1 MHLDGSQRHVQSRKF
16 QKLEA
21 TGFAVPTDYH
31 YMIGKKLNLMCSHHG
46 KRCACKLFLQEQL
59 QAFHKI
65 LWLWLACSLRVLSF
79 SAKHGQELRNIG
91 FCMLTRLSGGLRWQR
106 TWSGSWTL
114 DFTYSGKAVN
124 KRINNRRFVSI
135 WYPRP
140 FPNLSH
146 SNVAKANLLCSLVL
160 QVLFVPVSGLWSLK
174 IAWGMLTPGL

>member
-1 MHLDGSQRHVQSRKF
+1 MHLDGTRRHVQTRKF

-59 QAFHKI
+59 QAFHNT
-65 LWLWLACSLRVLSF
+65 LALIGMQPEGFKFF
-79 SAKHGQELRNIG
+79 SNLHGQELRNIG

-124 KRINNRRFVSI
+124 ERINNRQS
-135 WYPRP
+135 
-140 FPNLSH
+140 SH
-146 SNVAKANLLCSLVL
+146 FATHGHFQTWAARASP
-160 QVLFVPVSGLWSLK
+160 QE
-174 IAWGMLTPGL
+174 